1 MRHSS
6 VGTPWLLGLVLLA
19 ASFVPARV
27 DAARLDA
34 KRTHP
39 VVPQVNLIQLEGHLR
54 NPQATDKGTTD
65 LRLGHAGKTYRL
77 QLTELRVLTGPSRLA
92 ADILAN
98 VAPHRPSF
106 VLTGAD
112 AMVQRLDGAKPD
124 AGVRI
129 VGYLQR
135 GSRQL
140 LVTEITVT
148 PPQAAPASQP

>member
-1 MRHSS
+1 MRNHSA
-6 VGTPWLLGLVLLA
+6 GTRWLLGLVLLA
-19 ASFVPARV
+19 TMVSARV
-27 DAARLDA
+27 DA
-34 KRTHP
+34 KPTQP
-39 VVPQVNLIQLEGHLR
+39 VVPQVNLLQLEGHLR
-54 NPQATDKGTTD
+54 DPQPTDKGTTD

-77 QLTELRVLTGPSRLA
+77 QLTELRVLTGPSRLP

-112 AMVQRLDGAKPD
+112 AMVQRLDGSKPD

-148 PPQAAPASQP
+148 PSQPAPQP